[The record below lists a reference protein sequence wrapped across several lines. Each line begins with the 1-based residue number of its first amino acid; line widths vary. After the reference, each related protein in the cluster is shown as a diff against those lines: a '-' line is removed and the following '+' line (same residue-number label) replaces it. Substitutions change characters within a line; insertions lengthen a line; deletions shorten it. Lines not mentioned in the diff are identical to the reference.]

1 MTSKFYGAA
10 PAAPVQNKRERFRS
24 LSNLYSYVPFV
35 VRISQ
40 VMRRVVSAYQP
51 KKRHTPG
58 AGMEIWVTMADLMQ
72 PLCLVGKFLELHP

>member
-24 LSNLYSYVPFV
+24 LSNLYPYVPFV

-58 AGMEIWVTMADLMQ
+58 AGMEMGVTMADLMQ
-72 PLCLVGKFLELHP
+72 PLYIAERYLAL